1 MRGLKDKVALI
12 SGGMGDIG
20 MAIASRLLQEG
31 AKVVL
36 GDLKE
41 KDESLLLSRFHAE
54 SLPDYIQLN
63 VTDALSWKSAFEQ
76 VFAIHGRCDIL
87 INNAGVIS
95 KQAVPF
101 SDIDFQEWKRLFD
114 INVDGTFLGIQA
126 GISAMKDND
135 NGGAIVNMGSI
146 AGFVGSVGGGS
157 YGSSKSTIINMTQQ
171 AALSAARTGQKV
183 RINAVHPG
191 YVWTQLVDVT
201 LTKQFG
207 SEDKALEAVR
217 AMNPMN
223 QIVTVEDV
231 AATVAFLASE
241 DAKMINGAG
250 IVVDGGRLLQ

>member
-1 MRGLKDKVALI
+1 MRGLENKVALI

-20 MAIASRLLQEG
+20 MAIATRLTQEG
-31 AKVVL
+31 ARVVL

-41 KDESLLLSRFHAE
+41 KDDALLATRFQGMAV
-54 SLPDYIQLN
+54 PDYVQLN
-63 VTDALSWKSAFEQ
+63 VTLAESWKSAFEQ
-76 VFAIHGRCDIL
+76 VVALHGRCDIL
-87 INNAGVIS
+87 VNNAGVIS
-95 KQAVPF
+95 SQSVPF
-101 SDIDFQEWKRLFD
+101 SDIDFQEWKRLFS

-126 GISAMKDND
+126 GIQAMKNNE

-171 AALSAARTGQKV
+171 AALSAARSGQKV

-191 YVWTQLVDVT
+191 YVWTQLVDAT
-201 LTKQFG
+201 LSKQFG
-207 SEDKALEAVR
+207 SEEKALEAVR

-223 QIVTVEDV
+223 QIVSVEDV

-241 DAKMINGAG
+241 DARMINGTG

>member
-1 MRGLKDKVALI
+1 MRGLENKVALI

-20 MAIASRLLQEG
+20 MAIATRLTQEG
-31 AKVVL
+31 ARVVL

-41 KDESLLLSRFHAE
+41 KDDALLAAHFQGMAV
-54 SLPDYIQLN
+54 PDYVQLN
-63 VTDALSWKSAFEQ
+63 VTLAESWKSAFEQ
-76 VFAIHGRCDIL
+76 VVTRHGRCDIL
-87 INNAGVIS
+87 VNNAGVIS
-95 KQAVPF
+95 NQSVPF
-101 SDIDFQEWKRLFD
+101 SDIDFQEWKRLFS

-126 GISAMKDND
+126 GIQAMKNNE

-157 YGSSKSTIINMTQQ
+157 YGSSKSAIINMTQQ
-171 AALSAARTGQKV
+171 AALSAARSGQKV

-191 YVWTQLVDVT
+191 YVWTQLVDAT
-201 LTKQFG
+201 LSKQFG
-207 SEDKALEAVR
+207 SEEKALEAVR

-223 QIVTVEDV
+223 QIVSVEDV

-241 DAKMINGAG
+241 DARMINGTG